1 MKTEERQGTFL
12 RTFRGRPYLRVLRY
26 LIQWGVVIIVI
37 HGGISLYGF
46 LKSLQGGKLPLIEKP
61 LSVEGFMPI
70 GAFMALKLWITEG
83 LFDPVHPAAL
93 VIFISALLTAL
104 FFKKGFCGWICPVG
118 TISEFT
124 YKTGRRIF
132 GRNFSFPGYIDYPLR
147 SIKYLLMAF
156 FLYVILLKMSPES
169 IRAFLFTPYWMVADL
184 RLLIFFTEMSV
195 TTLTVLMVLFAASL
209 LVKNFWCRYLCPYG
223 ALLGL
228 LSILSPVKVTRDPSR
243 CIHCHRC
250 TRSCPSLLPVE
261 DRERLYSPECTGCL
275 TCVSHCPAQGALDL
289 ALPGKRRIN
298 PVIYILLII
307 TLFWGGIMIAKAAGY
322 WKSNVTYEQYKKIVP
337 HLKELEHP

>member
-1 MKTEERQGTFL
+1 MTEDKQGPFL

-26 LIQWGVVIIVI
+26 LIQWSIVIIVI
-37 HGGISLYGF
+37 YGGISLYGF
-46 LKSLQGGKLPLIEKP
+46 LKNLQAGKPPLIEKP

-70 GAFMALKLWITEG
+70 GAFMALKLWITES

-93 VIFISALLTAL
+93 VIFISAILTSL

-118 TISEFT
+118 TVSEFT
-124 YKTGRRIF
+124 YKAGRGIF
-132 GRNFSFPGYIDYPLR
+132 GRNFSLPRYIDYPLR

-156 FLYVILLKMSPES
+156 FLYIILIKMSPES
-169 IRAFLFTPYWMVADL
+169 IRAFLLTPYWMVADL
-184 RLLIFFTEMSV
+184 KLLIFFTDISI
-195 TTLTVLMVLFAASL
+195 TTLTVLMVLLFSSL

-243 CIHCHRC
+243 CIHCHKC
-250 TRSCPSLLPVE
+250 TRSCPALLPVE
-261 DRERLYSPECTGCL
+261 DRQRVYSPECTGCL
-275 TCVSHCPAQGALDL
+275 TCISQCPAQGALDL
-289 ALPGKRRIN
+289 ALPGKRGIN

-307 TLFWGGIMIAKAAGY
+307 TLFGGGIMIAKAAGY
-322 WKSNVTYEQYKKIVP
+322 WKSNVTYEQYGKIVP
-337 HLKELEHP
+337 HLKEIEHP